1 MHIVIIP
8 GFTDYPEGKCFLKLT
23 ETLVKHGHNVIKVN
37 WPHFP
42 NDLSK
47 YCITD
52 TLEYSSHLLDAIKN
66 KDLVILGFSMGGII
80 ATILAAKYNVAKL
93 GLIVSPYQAG
103 SEDDLAGKYAEW
115 KKTGVREI
123 ETSTFGKLLIPF
135 SFIEDAKKYNALD
148 YISQCKSSK
157 LFVVGEE
164 DTNVPLVA
172 TKKLYE
178 KANNPKQWHQIS
190 GMKHRYQHQPDK
202 LEIVNQLILE
212 FIEKV
217 NF

>member
-1 MHIVIIP
+1 MNIVIIP

-23 ETLVKHGHNVIKVN
+23 ETLVEQGHNVIKVN

-42 NDLSK
+42 NELSK

-52 TLEYSSHLLDAIKN
+52 TIEYSSNLLNTIEN

-80 ATILAAKYNVAKL
+80 ATILATKFNAAKL

-103 SEDDLAGKYAEW
+103 SEDDLAGKYASW
-115 KKTGVREI
+115 KENGVREV
-123 ETSTFGKLLIPF
+123 ETTTFGKLLIPF

-148 YISQCKSSK
+148 YISQCKASK
-157 LFVVGEE
+157 LFVVGEK
-164 DTNVPLVA
+164 DTNVPMSA
-172 TKKLYE
+172 TRKLYE
-178 KANNPKQWHQIS
+178 KAKEPKQWHQILE
-190 GMKHRYQHQPDK
+190 MKHRYQHQPEK

-212 FIEKV
+212 FIEK
-217 NF
+217 F